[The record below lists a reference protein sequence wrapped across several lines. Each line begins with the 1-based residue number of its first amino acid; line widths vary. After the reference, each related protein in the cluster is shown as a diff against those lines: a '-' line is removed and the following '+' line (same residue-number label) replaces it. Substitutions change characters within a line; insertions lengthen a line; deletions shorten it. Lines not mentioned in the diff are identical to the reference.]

1 GGAEPGDLP
10 PHRQLNR
17 VADSERRPR
26 GRHREVL
33 FPADEDITAGK
44 TDEDDERGG
53 PPPEKRGQEPQ
64 ARPPEPAIPARWGM
78 PSETSSSRVSGSPSR
93 SLWISRSTPAS
104 WYCPIRSM
112 ASDTVPRKPSK
123 GPSAANRS
131 RRAATSASVRTSTH
145 RWTWVFSMVP

>member
-1 GGAEPGDLP
+1 GRRDPGSLPRPSVGSDAGHPAIGLDDQRRFAGSRVADPRGVGELGGAEPGDLP

-17 VADSERRPR
+17 VADPERRPR

-33 FPADEDITAGK
+33 VPADEDITARK

-64 ARPPEPAIPARWGM
+64 ARPPEPAIPAKWGM
-78 PSETSSSRVSGSPSR
+78 TSETSSSRVSGSPSR

-104 WYCPIRSM
+104 WYCPIR
-112 ASDTVPRKPSK
+112 
-123 GPSAANRS
+123 
-131 RRAATSASVRTSTH
+131 
-145 RWTWVFSMVP
+145 